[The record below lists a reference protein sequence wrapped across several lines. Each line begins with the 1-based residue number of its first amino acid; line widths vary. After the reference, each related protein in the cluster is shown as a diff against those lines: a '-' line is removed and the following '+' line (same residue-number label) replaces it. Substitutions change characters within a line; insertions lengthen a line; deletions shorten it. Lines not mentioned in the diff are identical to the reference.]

1 MSKANRRFY
10 RTLLLGVAALGTL
23 IWSAIEQFGISQQE
37 MVNLL
42 VGTVIVA
49 AGTIVLAGVCV
60 GLWFGLRKLLGPRDE
75 K

>member
-10 RTLLLGVAALGTL
+10 RTLLLGMAALGVL

-37 MVNLL
+37 MANLL
-42 VGTVIVA
+42 IGTLFVA
-49 AGTIVLAGVCV
+49 GGTIAVAGLCV
-60 GLWFGLRKLLGPRDE
+60 MLWIGLRKLLGQHDD